1 MKRFLIAFLILFLPL
16 YTLAQGSSGAA
27 YFIHVQKLFDDG
39 EYELALKGFTHCL
52 EKHRADIP
60 VAKCEQYI
68 AECNSR
74 IEKNRQA
81 TIEARRARERVAAAE
96 RAAIEERQ
104 AARLRNKLVYIKTD
118 AWTLDAPYSQYA
130 SSIIEQ
136 LEEAGYHFTDNQ
148 EDALWSVYITAATSK
163 RSPDIVDPKHNV
175 EVVAFYKIVYEPDLT
190 IPPGGQ
196 GRCANYRGSMTSYY
210 DAAVLTYEEELCI
223 PLCEK
228 IKKVIK

>member
-1 MKRFLIAFLILFLPL
+1 MKRFLIASLILLLPL
-16 YTLAQGSSGAA
+16 YTNAQGNSGAA
-27 YFIHVQKLFDDG
+27 YFIHVQELYDAG
-39 EYELALKGFTHCL
+39 EYDLALNGFTHCL

-68 AECNSR
+68 AECKSR
-74 IEKNRQA
+74 IERNRQA
-81 TIEARRARERVAAAE
+81 AIAARRAKEKAAE
-96 RAAIEERQ
+96 EERKAIEERK
-104 AARLRNKLVYIKTD
+104 AARLRNKLIFIKTD
-118 AWTLDAPYSQYA
+118 VWTLDAPYSQYA

-136 LEEAGYHFTDNQ
+136 LEDAGYHFTDNQ
-148 EDALWSVYITAATSK
+148 ADALWSVYITAATSK

-175 EVVAFYKIVYEPDLT
+175 DVVAFYKIVYEPDLT
-190 IPPGGQ
+190 IPPGGE
-196 GRCANYRGSMTSYY
+196 GRCANNRGSMTSYY